1 MFYNDK
7 KTIGVFLSQ
16 VNHEFQDL
24 LSKGIMTRAK
34 ELDYNVAFF
43 TNFGGYG
50 QESYDLGELYIADLP
65 NYEELDGIII
75 APGTIVIKDLEEAYH
90 RNIKNRAKC
99 PVVSVKREHSE
110 YYNVLIDDGSVLNE
124 LIRHFIEVHGF
135 TRINFLA
142 GPKGHPDSDQRLETY
157 IKILTE
163 YNIPIEEERIFYG
176 DFWKTSANAAVDYWL
191 NSSLEQ
197 PQAIICANDYMAIT
211 VCKALIDKGISV
223 PEQIAVSGCD
233 DIEDAA
239 EFSPSITTVKTPV
252 FEMGVEA
259 VEKIHR
265 HLHGIKQPKNS
276 YQQTITIYRASCGCK
291 RNWYHES
298 NERRRNHINVRENL
312 EREISRNAYMST
324 DLAGLTKLEDVI
336 DKIWGY
342 TFENKNFT
350 HFCLCLR
357 KNWDRYSESEE
368 DDKTEDLN
376 EMTMELGFKDRVGL
390 SKLKVEKKELIPPEL
405 AEEKAMTYFFS
416 VLHHQEHNFGYVGIS
431 FDRIQ
436 TYMITFQAWMINIS
450 NALENIRM
458 HSELNRLLYRLEDMS
473 IRDDLTG
480 LYNRRVLETLGKKYL
495 KQCVE
500 QESMLMVFTADMDKL
515 KFINDNYGHF
525 QGDAAL
531 KMVSDALQHAADD
544 DEICIRLGGDEF
556 MAIGI
561 DYDQIKLVKF
571 VNRFVEELNSI
582 NEKKQFEF
590 DIYVSY
596 GYNLIQPD
604 DRTTIE
610 GCMRIADSRMYQQ
623 KYEKASKQIKGNLVC

>member
-7 KTIGVFLSQ
+7 KTIGVFISQ

-75 APGTIVIKDLEEAYH
+75 APGTIIIKNLEQTYH
-90 RNIKNRAKC
+90 RNIRSRAKC
-99 PVVSVKREHSE
+99 PVVSVKREYSD
-110 YYNVLIDDGSVLNE
+110 YYNVLIDDSTVLNE
-124 LIRHFIEVHGF
+124 IIRHFIEVHGF

-142 GPKGHPDSDQRLETY
+142 GPKGHPDSESRLETY
-157 IKILTE
+157 KRILTE
-163 YNIPIEEERIFYG
+163 YNIPIEQERIYYG
-176 DFWKTSANAAVDYWL
+176 DFWKTEAISAVDYWL
-191 NSSLEQ
+191 NSSLEW

-211 VCKALIDKGISV
+211 ACKALIERGISI
-223 PEQIAVSGCD
+223 PEQIAISGCD

-239 EFSPSITTVKTPV
+239 EFSPSITTVRTPV

-265 HLHGIKQPKNS
+265 HLQGIHQPRNS
-276 YQQTITIYRASCGCK
+276 YLQTVTIYRASCGCK

-298 NERRRNHINVRENL
+298 NERRRNHISVRENL
-312 EREISRNAYMST
+312 TREISRNAYMST

-336 DKIWGY
+336 DKIWDY
-342 TFENKNFT
+342 TFENINFT

-357 KNWDRYSESEE
+357 KNWDKYSEEE
-368 DDKTEDLN
+368 DKTEDAN
-376 EMTMELGFKDRVGL
+376 EITMEMGYKNRVGYN
-390 SKLKVEKKELIPPEL
+390 KLKVEKKELIPPEL
-405 AEEKAMTYFFS
+405 AEDKAMAYFFA
-416 VLHHQEHNFGYVGIS
+416 VLHHQEHYFGYVGIS

-436 TYMITFQAWMINIS
+436 TYMLTFQAWIINIC

-458 HSELNRLLYRLEDMS
+458 HGELNRLLYRLEDMS

-515 KFINDNYGHF
+515 KYINDNYGHF

-531 KMVSDALQHAADD
+531 KMVSDALQHASDD

-561 DYDQIKLVKF
+561 DYDQIKLMKF

-582 NEKKQFEF
+582 NEAKQFEF

-596 GYNLIQPD
+596 GYNLVLPD
-604 DRTTIE
+604 ERTTIE